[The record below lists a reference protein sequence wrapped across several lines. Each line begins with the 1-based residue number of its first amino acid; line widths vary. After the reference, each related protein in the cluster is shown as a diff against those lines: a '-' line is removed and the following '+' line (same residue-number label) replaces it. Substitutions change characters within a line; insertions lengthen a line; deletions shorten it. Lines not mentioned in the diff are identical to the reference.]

1 MGYIKKPVSDTKKQL
16 GIRISVELIDDLDK
30 LKADVAAT
38 GNVLDVAGLVEDA
51 LAAGISKAHKELQA
65 LEKPTVKKAAL
76 TKGA

>member
-16 GIRISVELIDDLDK
+16 GVRISVELIEDLDK

-51 LAAGISKAHKELQA
+51 LAAGISKARKELQTLQA
-65 LEKPTVKKAAL
+65 PEKPAAKI
-76 TKGA
+76 KGA